1 MTTVSEPI
9 TSVSHPLE
17 PLTADEVAAASTILK
32 EARGLGPS
40 SRFVFVALHE
50 PDKALVTAWQPGDA
64 PLPREAHVVLYERG
78 TRTTSE
84 AVVSLTDH
92 TVVSFAEVPGVQAPM
107 MAEEFESCEEIV
119 RSDPRWQAAMRL
131 RGVED
136 FSLAMVDP
144 WASSWTGPDDDPSQR
159 RIARPLTWMRSA

>member
-1 MTTVSEPI
+1 MTALSEP
-9 TSVSHPLE
+9 TTAVAHPLS
-17 PLTADEVAAASTILK
+17 PLTPDEVAAASAILK

-50 PDKALVTAWQPGDA
+50 PPKGRVVGWSAGDE

-84 AVVSLTDH
+84 AVVSLTTH
-92 TVVSFAEVPGVQAPM
+92 EVVSFAEVPGVQAPI
-107 MAEEFESCEEIV
+107 MAEEFASCEAV
-119 RSDPRWQAAMRL
+119 VVADPRWQEAMRR

-136 FSLAMVDP
+136 F
-144 WASSWTGPDDDPSQR
+144 WR
-159 RIARPLTWMRSA
+159 